1 MSVESTIKSL
11 LDESRKLKEATQVSE
26 ANRVTQGAVPADGM
40 KKIDSPDSVGGEN
53 EDNKRNNVDDE
64 LEAKGGTS
72 KKPNPATQG
81 ATAPE
86 GMQKVKEEVTVD
98 VTEDVNALFN
108 GEDGLTEEFRQ
119 KAETIF
125 EAAVVSRV
133 KEEVARIEEQYS
145 ELVEER
151 VEEIKE
157 GLVDHI
163 DGYLNLMVEQW
174 MEQNE
179 VALESG
185 MKSDILEN
193 FVSGLKNLFA
203 ESYIEVPQEKFDV
216 VADLEAKLAEATQ
229 KIDEVYALNVDLR
242 KQVNEH
248 ARLDIIAQVSEGLS
262 DLEVEKFTTLAEEI
276 AFEDRDTFAQK
287 MQVIRENYFAKKP
300 AKSGG
305 ADFLTEETIQEDKAE
320 VPASMAQY
328 VRAINMTAK
337 R

>member
-216 VADLEAKLAEATQ
+216 VADLEAKLEEATQ
-229 KIDEVYALNVDLR
+229 KIDEVYALNVELR